1 MLITR
6 KDFDRLDKMNLNEAD
21 CVYLC
26 PVCGEISDILPSKS
40 LIEEIECIKCSG
52 VMELLMLEI
61 KDEEEEEK

>member
-6 KDFDRLDKMNLNEAD
+6 KEFDRLDEMNLSEAQ

-26 PVCGEISDILPSKS
+26 PVCGEISGILPSKS

-52 VMELLMLEI
+52 IMELFMLEI
-61 KDEEEEEK
+61 KDEEKEKK